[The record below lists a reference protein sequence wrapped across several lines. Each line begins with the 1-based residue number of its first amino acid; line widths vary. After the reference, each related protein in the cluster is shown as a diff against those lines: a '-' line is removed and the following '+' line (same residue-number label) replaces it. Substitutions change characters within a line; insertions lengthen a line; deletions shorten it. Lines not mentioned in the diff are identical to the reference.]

1 MSVSQLS
8 VRRPVLM
15 TVMALVILL
24 LGFFGLSSLGIREYP
39 NVDYPLI
46 QVRTS
51 YPGANAAVVEAE
63 VTEILEAS
71 INSASG
77 IKALTSTSRDGFSY
91 ISIEFETG
99 MDLEAAAN
107 EIRDRVSRVRRRLPD
122 DVDEPTVY
130 KSDSDSDPILMVSLV
145 SDKFD
150 PMEVS
155 EIANNH
161 VKERLQTINGV
172 SEVAIWGEKRPVV
185 RLWIDP
191 VRMQALGVSGA
202 QMAAALKQGNLELPS
217 GSIEGTE
224 TTLSI
229 RTLGRVL
236 DPKSFGNIAVRTAED
251 GTVIRISD
259 VADIHYEPKDTRT
272 GFRRNGKN
280 SITLALMA
288 QPGSNH
294 VEIANEFYKR
304 VEDIRREIPEGVEL
318 LYGRDTSINI
328 RASIKEVVETIFIAF
343 ILVIAIIFAFLR
355 EGRTTFIPMVVVP
368 VSVIGSFF
376 VLYLCGFSINV
387 LTLLAMVLA
396 IGLVVDDAI
405 VIVEN
410 IYHKIE
416 SGMTPK
422 QAAIAGTNEIFFAVI
437 ATSVVLM
444 AVFIPVLALGGTTG
458 LLFREFVAV
467 MIGTVFLSTLC
478 ALTLSPMLCSKFLKH
493 QKKGRFFKL
502 TEPFFDWLNG
512 MYSRL
517 LGGFL
522 KWRLLLFPI
531 VAVLL
536 FGAYFCFNNMSSE
549 MAPTEDSNAVMVN
562 MSMPEGVNLS
572 RTKRMADEFVDEV
585 TSILDSN
592 EYTEFQAGAWNAG
605 NSRMR
610 LFLNDNKKAR
620 RPQSEIAR
628 AIQVL
633 GNEYPDLRV
642 MVFEPQSISTQR
654 GGLPVQFVLQA
665 PNIEVLRD
673 LVPKFEEAASK
684 SPVFSVVNSNLRF
697 TKPELHIEILRD
709 KANEEG
715 VSVND
720 IAQAVQ
726 LAISDQTYGDYYKDG
741 RQYDIIGAVGYQ
753 YRDTPENLSMLTVK
767 NGKGELVSLDNFIT
781 YKEQSASPS
790 LPRYNRFSAATIQ
803 AGLVPGKTIGDG
815 VEEMR
820 RIAKKLLKDY
830 PSVSTTLSGSSKE
843 FEESSSG
850 LYVVF
855 LLALALVFLVL
866 AGQFE
871 SFRAPFVI
879 FFTVPLALSGA
890 LVSLFVTGQT
900 LNIFSE
906 IALILLIALV
916 TKNGILIVEF
926 ANQIAENTGCSKL
939 EAARQAAERRF
950 RPILMTS
957 LSTVL
962 GAVPLILTGTPSR
975 IAMGVAIVGGLTF
988 ATFMTLFIVPAA
1000 YSFFAGKVESV
1011 RTDASKMA

>member
-24 LGFFGLSSLGIREYP
+24 LGFFGASNLGVREYP

-71 INSASG
+71 INSAAG
-77 IKALTSTSRDGFSY
+77 IKSLTSTSRDGSSS

-99 MDLEAAAN
+99 MDLEEAAN

-122 DVDEPTVY
+122 DVDEPTVN
-130 KSDSDSDPILMVSLV
+130 KSDSDSDPILMASLV
-145 SDKFD
+145 SDKLD
-150 PMEVS
+150 AMEVS
-155 EIANNH
+155 EIARNQ

-172 SEVAIWGEKRPVV
+172 SEVMLWGEKQPVV
-185 RLWIDP
+185 RLWLDP
-191 VRMQALGVSGA
+191 IKMQALGVSGVD
-202 QMAAALKQGNLELPS
+202 MENALKKGNLELPS
-217 GSIEGTE
+217 GSIEGVE
-224 TTLSI
+224 STLSI
-229 RTLGRVL
+229 RTLGRLL
-236 DPKSFGNIAVRTAED
+236 DPSEFSNIAVKTADD
-251 GTVIRISD
+251 GTVIRLSD
-259 VADIHYEPKDTRT
+259 VANIHYEPKDTRT
-272 GFRRNGKN
+272 GFKRNGKN
-280 SITLALMA
+280 TITVALVA

-304 VEDIRREIPEGVEL
+304 VEDIRNQLPEGVDI

-343 ILVIAIIFAFLR
+343 LLVIAIIFAFLR
-355 EGRTTFIPMVVVP
+355 EGRTTVIPMVVVP

-410 IYHKIE
+410 IYNKIE
-416 SGMTPK
+416 SGLTPK
-422 QAAIAGTNEIFFAVI
+422 QAAIGGTNEIFFAVI

-444 AVFIPVLALGGTTG
+444 AVFVPVLALGGTTG

-467 MIGTVFLSTLC
+467 MIGTVFLSTLS
-478 ALTLSPMLCSKFLKH
+478 ALTLSPMLCSRFLKR
-493 QKKGRFFKL
+493 QKKGRLYNF
-502 TEPFFDWLNG
+502 TEPFFVFVNNL
-512 MYSRL
+512 YAKL
-517 LGGFL
+517 LRGFL
-522 KWRLLLFPI
+522 KARFLLFP
-531 VAVLL
+531 VLIGL
-536 FGAYFCFNNMSSE
+536 LASSYFCFVNMSSE
-549 MAPTEDSNAVMVN
+549 MAPTEDSGAVMVSTN
-562 MSMPEGVNLS
+562 MPEGVTLT
-572 RTKRMADEFVDEV
+572 RTMRMADAFVEEIMDV
-585 TSILDSN
+585 LDSG
-592 EYTEFQAGAWNAG
+592 EYKEMQSGAWRAG
-605 NSRMR
+605 MYRINLS
-610 LFLNDNKKAR
+610 LNDDKKAR
-620 RPQSEIAR
+620 RPQSEIAH

-633 GNEYPDLRV
+633 GNNYPDLRV
-642 MVFEPQSISTQR
+642 MVSEPQSISTQR

-665 PNIEVLRD
+665 PNIEILRT
-673 LVPKFEEAASK
+673 LVPKFEEEASK

-697 TKPELHIEILRD
+697 TKPELHIEIMRD

-726 LAISDQTYGDYYKDG
+726 LSISDQTYGEYYKDG
-741 RQYDIIGAVGYQ
+741 HQYDIIGAVGYQ
-753 YRDTPENLSMLTVK
+753 YRSTPENLSMLSVK
-767 NGKGELVSLDNFIT
+767 NRKGELVSVDNFIR
-781 YKEQSASPS
+781 YVERSASPS

-820 RIAKKLLKDY
+820 RIAKQLLKEY
-830 PSVSTTLSGSSKE
+830 PTVSTTLSGSSKE

-850 LYVVF
+850 LYIVF
-855 LLALALVFLVL
+855 LLALALIFLVL

-879 FFTVPLALSGA
+879 LFTVPLALAGA
-890 LVSLFVTGQT
+890 LASLYFMGQT

-926 ANQIAENTGCSKL
+926 ANQIAAGTGCSKL
-939 EAARQAAERRF
+939 EAARRAAERRF

-962 GAVPLILTGTPSR
+962 GAVPLIMTGTPSR
-975 IAMGVAIVGGLTF
+975 VAMGIAIVGGLTF
-988 ATFMTLFIVPAA
+988 ATFMTLFVVPAA
-1000 YSFFAGKVESV
+1000 YSFFAGKVEVTSS
-1011 RTDASKMA
+1011 DASKMA

>member
-130 KSDSDSDPILMVSLV
+130 KSDSDNDPILMVSLV
-145 SDKFD
+145 SDRLD

-562 MSMPEGVNLS
+562 MSMPEGVNLA
-572 RTKRMADEFVDEV
+572 RTKRMADEFADEV
-585 TSILDSN
+585 ISILDTN
-592 EYTEFQAGAWNAG
+592 EYSEFQAGAWNAG

-610 LFLNDNKKAR
+610 LFLNDDKKAR

-684 SPVFSVVNSNLRF
+684 SSVFSVVNSNLRF

-820 RIAKKLLKDY
+820 RIAKTLLKDY

-939 EAARQAAERRF
+939 EAARMAAERRF